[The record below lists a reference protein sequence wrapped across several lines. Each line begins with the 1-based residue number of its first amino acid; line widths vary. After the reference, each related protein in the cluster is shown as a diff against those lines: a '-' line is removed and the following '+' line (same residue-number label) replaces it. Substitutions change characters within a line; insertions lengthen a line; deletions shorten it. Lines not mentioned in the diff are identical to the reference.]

1 MGAQPKTECFALGA
15 DAYYEK
21 PFEVETI
28 CAAVSAWLY
37 RTEGNLRES
46 RRDHLTGLPNRAA
59 FREAFARTLSLAGR
73 RGEPV
78 SAAILDL
85 DRFKYVNDTFGHAAG
100 DEVLRRAAAVL
111 TGALRKSDL
120 LARWGGEEF
129 VALFPNT
136 ALEGAGMA
144 VRKAL
149 EALSAQKFQ
158 APGGRSFHVTFSA
171 GVTEVVPAWS
181 VEESIAEADRFL
193 YMAKAQGRNCVLTA
207 KDKPV
212 LQPRSILL
220 AEADETVAAI
230 IKARLGREGFGI
242 RHVVDGP
249 AALEALKT
257 EAFSLC
263 ILDAKL
269 AGQDGMQLLSTLR
282 AQPSTSALHILL
294 LTSLGK
300 EKDIA
305 RGFQLGA
312 DDYLVMPFS
321 PLELV
326 ARVRNILR
334 KA

>member
-1 MGAQPKTECFALGA
+1 MAQGIDRVGLSPQAAPSFAHEALAEQIGSRDGDKVVLKKTSQESLIQDSMEELPAHLS
-15 DAYYEK
+15 EK
-21 PFEVETI
+21 ASKKLAERT
-28 CAAVSAWLY
+28 AKSRSA
-37 RTEGNLRES
+37 S
-46 RRDHLTGLPNRAA
+46 RISEIPQ
-59 FREAFARTLSLAGR
+59 
-73 RGEPV
+73 
-78 SAAILDL
+78 
-85 DRFKYVNDTFGHAAG
+85 KYV
-100 DEVLRRAAAVL
+100 
-111 TGALRKSDL
+111 
-120 LARWGGEEF
+120 
-129 VALFPNT
+129 
-136 ALEGAGMA
+136 
-144 VRKAL
+144 
-149 EALSAQKFQ
+149 
-158 APGGRSFHVTFSA
+158 
-171 GVTEVVPAWS
+171 
-181 VEESIAEADRFL
+181 
-193 YMAKAQGRNCVLTA
+193 TA

-257 EAFSLC
+257 GAFSLC